1 MGFEPQT
8 AGQPLVNVHKRTTK
22 VNIVMAIGVVVFLL
36 IGIAFVIWASKR
48 EERGEPVKTPAVESP
63 KP

>member
-22 VNIVMAIGVVVFLL
+22 VNFAIVISVVVF
-36 IGIAFVIWASKR
+36 IAVGIFAAVWAAHHAKHGDPTS
-48 EERGEPVKTPAVESP
+48 ESP
-63 KP
+63 GATR

>member
-8 AGQPLVNVHKRTTK
+8 SGQPLVNVHKRTTK
-22 VNIVMAIGVVVFLL
+22 VNITMAIGVLVFLL
-36 IGIAFVIWASKR
+36 IGIAFVMWASKR
-48 EERGEPVKTPAVESP
+48 EAQGEPVKTPPAESQ